1 MPLEHPI
8 ETGFDRLEQLQQQF
22 ENLSAQS
29 ILAAAADHPLVGR
42 VALASSFG
50 AEAAVLLHMLARI
63 DSELPVLFIDTEL
76 LFPET
81 LAYQSALATRLGLR
95 NVVTLK
101 ADRARLFAQ
110 DPDNLLNHFDP
121 DACCTLR
128 KTEPLE
134 QALESYDSWITGRKQ
149 FHGGQRAQLPL
160 LEYDAKQR
168 IKINPLYNW
177 SAADMAAYRTEHNLP
192 EHPLIKRGYGSIGCR
207 PCTRPLHAGETG
219 RDGRWDGSDK
229 TECGIHLL
237 SPMKGAA

>member
-22 ENLSAQS
+22 ENLSAQG
-29 ILAAAADHPLVGR
+29 ILGAALDHPLVGR
-42 VALASSFG
+42 IALASSFG

-63 DSELPVLFIDTEL
+63 DNEVPVLFIDTEL

-81 LAYQSALATRLGLR
+81 LTYQCELAARLGLR

-101 ADRARLFAQ
+101 ADRTRLFAQ

-121 DACCTLR
+121 DACCRLR
-128 KTEPLE
+128 KTEPLQ
-134 QALESYDSWITGRKQ
+134 QALASYDSWITGRKRFQ
-149 FHGGQRAQLPL
+149 GGQRAELPL
-160 LEYDAKQR
+160 LEYETTDR

-177 SAADMAAYRTEHNLP
+177 SAGDMAAYRKAHNLP
-192 EHPLIKRGYGSIGCR
+192 DHPLIKRGYGSIGCR
-207 PCTRPLHAGETG
+207 PCTRPLQAGETG

-229 TECGIHLL
+229 TECGIHLP
-237 SPMKGAA
+237 SAIKGAA